1 MFMDYSDSDAELMKQ
16 IKAGNTI
23 AFDALF
29 EKYSRR
35 IFNFSMS
42 ILKSS
47 EEAENITQDV
57 FLNLWVNREKIERES
72 SVKYYIFTIAYNS
85 AISIIRRK
93 LKDAH
98 FLDYLKSLQDLN
110 QEPVNLQVEYNDLVE
125 RLNEIINNLPVRQ
138 REVYLLHKVE
148 GLKYSEIAE
157 RLNISVNTVEN
168 HMSRALK
175 TIREKIENSSFLA
188 KTLILNCID

>member
-1 MFMDYSDSDAELMKQ
+1 
-16 IKAGNTI
+16 
-23 AFDALF
+23 
-29 EKYSRR
+29 
-35 IFNFSMS
+35 MS

-57 FLNLWVNREKIERES
+57 FFNLWVNREKIERES

-138 REVYLLHKVE
+138 REVYLLHKEE

-157 RLNISVNTVEN
+157 RLNISVNTIEN

-175 TIREKIENSSFLA
+175 TIREKIGNSSFLA
-188 KTLILNCID
+188 TLFFFLFI

>member
-1 MFMDYSDSDAELMKQ
+1 MDYSDSDAELMKQ